1 MESPRPLGNYFPRR
15 FSHSANAK
23 PDSYGAVGAPER
35 SSYVRGRQPTAL
47 PPIRNAET
55 NKTVNMIKERNKTK
69 TRNETPTLRRL
80 GLTVLAALSANK
92 TAAGGAL
99 GLLLLV
105 PGASGASF
113 SFSTGNPDGK
123 IATLSRPASSGK
135 IQTETADDFLIV
147 SNTTLIRQATFTGL
161 IPAGAPLSSVL
172 NVEVEIYHVFPNDS
186 DTNRTLH
193 VPTRANSPGDV
204 EIDDATRDGLD
215 GSLRFGVT
223 LVNAS
228 FTASNSVVNGIHA
241 ATNQTTF
248 GEGPVTGEEVLINVT
263 FSPPISLP
271 PGHYFFRPEV
281 LLSSG
286 DFLWLS
292 APRPILA
299 PGTPF
304 MPDLQSWIRNDN
316 LAPDWLR
323 IGTDIVGAGAFNASF
338 SLLGETDSDAD
349 GVADSLDL
357 CPATPAGAI
366 VDANGCSIDQIAPCS
381 GPASGGTWKNHGQYV
396 SAVAQVAESFLAQG
410 LMTMDQA
417 EEIVT
422 QAAQSN
428 CGSVVKARAVK
439 AFRSSP
445 KHRSN

>member
-1 MESPRPLGNYFPRR
+1 ME
-15 FSHSANAK
+15 H
-23 PDSYGAVGAPER
+23 V
-35 SSYVRGRQPTAL
+35 
-47 PPIRNAET
+47 
-55 NKTVNMIKERNKTK
+55 MMKERNKTK
-69 TRNETPTLRRL
+69 TINETPALRRL
-80 GLTVLAALSANK
+80 GLFVLAAVSANK
-92 TAAGGAL
+92 IAAGAL

-105 PGASGASF
+105 AQASAASF
-113 SFSTGNPDGK
+113 SFSTGAPDGK
-123 IATLSRPASSGK
+123 IATLSRPSTPGK
-135 IQTETADDFLIV
+135 IQTETADDFIIV

-161 IPAGAPLSSVL
+161 IPAGAPLSSAL

-215 GSLRFGVT
+215 GSLSFGVT

-248 GEGPVTGEEVLINVT
+248 GEGRVTGEEVLINVT
-263 FSPPISLP
+263 FNPPISLP

-304 MPDLQSWIRNDN
+304 TLDLQSWIRNDA

-323 IGTDIVGAGAFNASF
+323 VGTDITHQGPFNAAF
-338 SLLGETDSDAD
+338 SLSGETDADAD
-349 GVADSLDL
+349 GVADSLDS
-357 CPATPAGAI
+357 CPGTPAGAI
-366 VDANGCSIDQIAPCS
+366 VDAHGCSIDQIAPCS
-381 GPASGGTWKNHGQYV
+381 GPASGGGWKNHGKYV
-396 SAVAQVAESFLAQG
+396 SAVAHAVEAFLAQG
-410 LMTMDQA
+410 LITDDQA
-417 EEIVT
+417 EEIVSE
-422 QAAQSN
+422 AAHSD
-428 CGSVVKARAVK
+428 CGFAGK
-439 AFRSSP
+439 
-445 KHRSN
+445 